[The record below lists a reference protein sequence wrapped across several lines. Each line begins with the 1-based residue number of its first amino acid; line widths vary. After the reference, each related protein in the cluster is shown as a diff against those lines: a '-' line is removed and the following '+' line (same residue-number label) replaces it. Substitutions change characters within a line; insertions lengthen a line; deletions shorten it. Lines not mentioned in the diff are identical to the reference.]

1 MNDASAKIV
10 PANPAAAKISRV
22 DLAETKT
29 ASVDL
34 AETLKGPILVLGAG
48 GFVGAN
54 LVHRLLRTRSD
65 VTAVVRRLP
74 TWRLADLDRRHLLEV
89 DLTSAA
95 ELRQMVEAIRPRTI
109 FDCAAYG
116 AYSFEND
123 TDLIYRTNFTSLV
136 TLAGLLQSDD
146 LAAFV
151 HAGSSSEYGTNA
163 AGPLEADPVVPNSHY
178 AVSKVAASQFIAYAG
193 QTLRLPIVNLRLY
206 SVYGPLEDSSR
217 LIPNLARHALG
228 GGYPPFVSPET
239 SRDFVYVDDVCE
251 AFIRAAARM
260 TPEIYGEAFNIGTG
274 TRTTIRDLAE
284 TARDV
289 FGLMQPAEFGAM
301 PGRHWDVDAWYA
313 APDKA
318 ARLLGWTATTPL
330 TEGLRRTADW
340 VASLE
345 PDELSGLT
353 KRNRAPVRRSITA
366 IIACYRDEP
375 AIPIMYER
383 LVTTFRKI
391 CVDYEIIFVN
401 DASPDDCAG
410 AIRAISA
417 RDPRVIG
424 ITHSRNFGS
433 QMAFRSGMEMA
444 TKDACVL
451 LDGDLQDP
459 PELIEQFYSRWQ
471 AGHDVVYGR
480 RVKRDMPLLWGLLY
494 KGFYRV
500 FAAFSYVRIPH
511 DAGDFSLMDKRVVGW
526 LLTCPERDLFVRG
539 LRAYVGFCQTGVDY
553 VRPKRMFGSS
563 TNNLLRNIG
572 WAKRGIFSFSN
583 TPLNMLTAGGLLLL
597 GLSAVLGIAAVLIR
611 LFVPGMVEHGQTT
624 ILLSI
629 LFFGAIN
636 LFAIGLVGEYVAK
649 IMEEVKGRPRLIRAA
664 LIKEGETT
672 QLLPEARAR

>member
-1 MNDASAKIV
+1 MNDA
-10 PANPAAAKISRV
+10 PAATGVAA
-22 DLAETKT
+22 DLA
-29 ASVDL
+29 A
-34 AETLKGPILVLGAG
+34 TLKGPILVLGGG

-54 LVHRLLRTRSD
+54 LVHRLLRTRND

-74 TWRLADLDRRHLLEV
+74 AWRLADLDRRHLLEV
-89 DLTSAA
+89 DLTSPA
-95 ELRQMVEAIRPRTI
+95 ELRQMVEAIRPRTV

-116 AYSFEND
+116 AYSFE
-123 TDLIYRTNFTSLV
+123 TDAELIYRTNFTGLV
-136 TLAGLLQSDD
+136 TLAGLLASDD

-151 HAGSSSEYGTNA
+151 HAGSSSEYGSNA
-163 AGPLEADPVVPNSHY
+163 AGPLESDPAVPNSHY
-178 AVSKVAASQFIAYAG
+178 AVSKAAASQFIAYAG
-193 QTLRLPIVNLRLY
+193 QTLRMPIVNLRLY
-206 SVYGPLEDSSR
+206 SVYGPLEDASR
-217 LIPNLARHALG
+217 LIPNLVRHALD

-239 SRDFVYVDDVCE
+239 SRDFVYVDDACE

-260 TPEIYGEAFNIGTG
+260 TPEIYGESFNIGSG
-274 TRTTIRDLAE
+274 NRTTIRALAE
-284 TARDV
+284 TARET
-289 FGLMQPAEFGAM
+289 FGLTQPAEFGAM
-301 PGRHWDVDAWYA
+301 PGRHWDVEAWYA
-313 APDKA
+313 APGKA
-318 ARLLGWTATTPL
+318 ARLLGWTAATPL
-330 TEGLRRTADW
+330 AEGLRQTARW
-340 VASLE
+340 VQSLG
-345 PDELSGLT
+345 PDGLAGLT
-353 KRNRAPVRRSITA
+353 KRHRPPERRSITA

-375 AIPIMYER
+375 AVPIMYDR
-383 LVTTFRKI
+383 LVRTFREI
-391 CVDYEIIFVN
+391 NVDYEIIFVN

-410 AIRAISA
+410 AIRALSE
-417 RDPRVIG
+417 RDPRVLG

-459 PELIEQFYSRWQ
+459 PELIGQFYAQWQ
-471 AGHDVVYGR
+471 AGNDVVYGR

-500 FAAFSYVRIPH
+500 FAAFSYVHIPH

-539 LRAYVGFCQTGVDY
+539 LRAYVGFTQVGVDY
-553 VRPKRMFGSS
+553 VRPKRMFGTS
-563 TNNLLRNIG
+563 TNNLLKNIG

-583 TPLNMLTAGGLLLL
+583 TPLNMLTAGGLALL
-597 GLSAVLGIAAVLIR
+597 GLSGVLGIAAVLIR
-611 LFVPGMVEHGQTT
+611 LFAPGMVERGLTT

-664 LIKEGETT
+664 LIKEGQTT

>member
-1 MNDASAKIV
+1 
-10 PANPAAAKISRV
+10 
-22 DLAETKT
+22 
-29 ASVDL
+29 
-34 AETLKGPILVLGAG
+34 
-48 GFVGAN
+48 
-54 LVHRLLRTRSD
+54 LRTRSD

-74 TWRLADLDRRHLLEV
+74 AWRLADLDRRHLLEV
-89 DLTSAA
+89 DLTSVA
-95 ELRQMVEAIRPRTI
+95 ELRQMLEAVRPRTV

-123 TDLIYRTNFTSLV
+123 TDLIYRTNFTGLV
-136 TLAGLLQSDD
+136 ALAGLLQSDTMADHD

-163 AGPLEADPVVPNSHY
+163 AGPLETDLAVPNSHY

-193 QTLRLPIVNLRLY
+193 QTLGLPIVNLRLY

-217 LIPNLARHALG
+217 LIPNLVRHGLG
-228 GGYPPFVSPET
+228 GDYPPFVSPET
-239 SRDFVYVDDVCE
+239 SRDFVYVNDVCE
-251 AFIRAAARM
+251 AFIRAAARI
-260 TPEIYGEAFNIGTG
+260 TPEIYGESFNIGTG
-274 TRTTIRDLAE
+274 SCTTMRELAE
-284 TARDV
+284 TARGV
-289 FGLMQPAEFGAM
+289 FGLTQPAAFGTM
-301 PGRHWDVDAWYA
+301 PGRHWDVENWYA
-313 APDKA
+313 TPDKA
-318 ARLLGWTATTPL
+318 ARLLGWTAATPL
-330 TEGLRRTADW
+330 ADGLRRTADW
-340 VASLE
+340 MASLG
-345 PDELSGLT
+345 PDGLAGLT
-353 KRNRAPVRRSITA
+353 KRDRPPERRSITA
-366 IIACYRDEP
+366 IIACYKDEP
-375 AIPIMYER
+375 AVPIMYER
-383 LVTTFRKI
+383 LVATFRKI
-391 CVDYEIIFVN
+391 GVDYEIIFVN

-459 PELIEQFYSRWQ
+459 PELIEQFHAQWQ

-500 FAAFSYVRIPH
+500 FAWFSYVSIPH

-539 LRAYVGFCQTGVDY
+539 LRAYVGFNQTGVDY
-553 VRPKRMFGSS
+553 VRPKRMFGVT
-563 TNNLLRNIG
+563 TNNLLKNIG

-597 GLSAVLGIAAVLIR
+597 GLSGVLGIGAVMIR
-611 LFVPGMVEHGQTT
+611 LFVPGMVERGLTT

-649 IMEEVKGRPRLIRAA
+649 IMEEVKGRPRLIRSA

-672 QLLPEARAR
+672 QLLPEPRAR